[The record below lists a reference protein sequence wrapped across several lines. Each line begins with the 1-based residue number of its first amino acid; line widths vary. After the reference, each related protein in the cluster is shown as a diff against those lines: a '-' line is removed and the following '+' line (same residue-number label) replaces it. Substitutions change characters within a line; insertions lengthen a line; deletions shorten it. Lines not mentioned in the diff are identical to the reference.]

1 MRPYTQPYSATV
13 SKLGGILA
21 LPVRGSDEIVRVAI
35 IRNGATVR
43 ALDHPDDVPSIDR
56 VDEDFGREEGE
67 VYCYLPVQQKNLHM
81 AWAGPI
87 WVRKEGWTLVASKR
101 ACSGDLGRDS
111 CALFFC
117 ASS

>member
-1 MRPYTQPYSATV
+1 MR
-13 SKLGGILA
+13 GG
-21 LPVRGSDEIVRVAI
+21 DEIVRAAI
-35 IRNGATVR
+35 IRNDATVR
-43 ALDHPDDVPSIDR
+43 ALDHPGDVASIDW
-56 VDEDFGREEGE
+56 VDEDFGRGQGE
-67 VYCYLPVQQKNLHM
+67 VYYYLPVQQKSLQM

-87 WVRKEGWTLVASKR
+87 WVHKEGWTLVASTR